1 MTTHP
6 LHFPVISLKK
16 KEQKTT
22 SPRRKEVGGRWA
34 NMCRQGAVR
43 RTGVILEFHT
53 APRKLLPTTHR
64 CGGSSPTR
72 LNREMST
79 GSALAGRRW
88 KKRLWL
94 PPQNEALFSY
104 PRNFSDILSFFFLRP
119 RRPPAPHPSLTLY
132 TLRNRHDGET
142 CDTNWEP
149 LGV

>member
-16 KEQKTT
+16 KRTKTT

-104 PRNFSDILSFFFLRP
+104 SRNFSDILSLFFLRP
-119 RRPPAPHPSLTLY
+119 PPHPSLTHY